1 MMLVSQHRGRVDPP
15 RDVGRRS
22 PIPQGGAVNP
32 RPLPELSR
40 RERQIMDIVYREGR
54 ATVAE
59 VQAALPQAPGYSA
72 VRAMLRVLEE
82 KGHLRHRQDGPR
94 YVYEPTLPRDRARR
108 SALRRMLRTFFDD
121 SPGDAVAALLD
132 LSQKDLTDEEL
143 ARLSALIQEARGKG
157 R

>member
-1 MMLVSQHRGRVDPP
+1 
-15 RDVGRRS
+15 
-22 PIPQGGAVNP
+22 VNA
-32 RPLPELSR
+32 RNLPELSR

-54 ATVAE
+54 VAVAD
-59 VQAALPQAPGYSA
+59 VQRLLPEAPGYSA

-82 KGHLRHRQDGPR
+82 KGHLRHRQQGPR
-94 YVYEPTLPRDRARR
+94 YVYEATLPRDRARR

-132 LSQKDLTDEEL
+132 LSGDDLTEEEL
-143 ARLSALIQEARGKG
+143 ARLSALIADARRKG

>member
-1 MMLVSQHRGRVDPP
+1 MGSARKPE
-15 RDVGRRS
+15 
-22 PIPQGGAVNP
+22 GGVVNA
-32 RPLPELSR
+32 RNLPELSR

-54 ATVAE
+54 VAVAD
-59 VQAALPQAPGYSA
+59 VQRLLPEAPGYSA

-82 KGHLRHRQDGPR
+82 KGHLRHRQQGPR
-94 YVYEPTLPRDRARR
+94 YVYEATLPRDRARR

-132 LSQKDLTDEEL
+132 LSGDDLTEEEL
-143 ARLSALIQEARGKG
+143 ARLSALIADARRKG